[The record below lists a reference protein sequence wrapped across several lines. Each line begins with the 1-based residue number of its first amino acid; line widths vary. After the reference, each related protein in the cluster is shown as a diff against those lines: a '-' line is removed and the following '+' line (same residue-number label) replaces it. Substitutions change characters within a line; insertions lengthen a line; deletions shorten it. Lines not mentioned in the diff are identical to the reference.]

1 MRKIISYFIK
11 YHVAVDVIVIAFLI
25 FGVVGALSL
34 KSSFFPL
41 TESKNILITVTY
53 PGASPQEVEEGI
65 VLKIEDNLKGLEGV
79 DRVTSTSRENSGS
92 INVEIEKGRDIDFML
107 LEVKNAVDRVPTFPG
122 GMEPLIVS
130 KLEAVRPTISFAVSG
145 EKIPLATLKQI
156 GRQIENDI
164 RAIDGISQIEI
175 TGYPEEEI
183 EIAVNE
189 NNLLAYDIS
198 FNEVATAVGNAN
210 ILVTGGNIKTD
221 AEEYLIRANN
231 RSYYGDELSNIV
243 VKADPSGRTIRLKD
257 VARIRDRF
265 SETPN
270 ATYFNG
276 NLSVNATITSTNTE
290 DLIGSAEK
298 VKEYIEEFNQ
308 KYDNVQLDVVRDLS
322 TTLTQRTKL
331 LTENAIMGMAL
342 VLIFLS
348 LFLNTRLAFWVAFGL
363 PISFL
368 GMFVFASYFNVTINV
383 LSLFGMII
391 VIGILVDDGIVIAE
405 NIYQHYE
412 KGKSPIQAAI
422 DGTLEVIPPI
432 VSAIITTLL
441 AFSIFLFLDGRIGD
455 FFGEVSVIV
464 ILTLVVSLIEA
475 LIILPAHLAHSK
487 ALQAQDK
494 KPKTGIARAF
504 AKLRV
509 INKSGDRFMAWMRDK
524 SYSPALKFALNNK
537 LLTFSLFAAALILTF
552 GSIGGGIIR
561 TAFFPRIA
569 SDRVQVELLMP
580 NGTNEKVTD
589 SIISLIE
596 EKSEIVNQELTE
608 QYLKGTDKI
617 LFENV
622 IKNVGPGSS
631 AATLVINLLPGE
643 ERPDAIRADL
653 ITSRLRELV
662 GPVVGIESLI
672 YGSGGNFGGDPVSV
686 SLLGNNIQELKAA
699 KKELKDALLNNSAL
713 KDIADNDPAG
723 IKEIRLELKE
733 NAYLLG
739 LDLRTVMNQVRAG
752 FFGAQAQRFQRGQ
765 DEIRVWVRY
774 DRDNRSSIADLD
786 EMRIATPSGSR
797 VPLKEI
803 ASYSI
808 ERGDVAI
815 NRLEGQ
821 REIQIS
827 ADLKDAK
834 ATSPVDVMN
843 EIKTVV
849 MPEIQSKY
857 PTVTAS
863 YEGQN
868 RERNKLFDSLGFVGL
883 SVLVLIYIT
892 IAFTFRSFSQPLM
905 LLLLVPFSLT
915 AVAWGHWI
923 HDFPINILS
932 MLGIIALIGIMVNDG
947 LVLIGKFNNNLR
959 QGMSFDDAIYEAGRS
974 RFRAIFLTSLTTIA
988 GLAPLMLETSRQA
1001 QFLIP
1006 MAISIAY
1013 GIGFATLLTLI
1024 MLPLFLSFSNKMKTS
1039 SKLFASGIRTSKEEV
1054 ERAIKEQKEEVYTTI
1069 SEMPFLNGE
1078 VKEVSESDILKE
1090 IESYKENTVET
1101 TIENP

>member
-1 MRKIISYFIK
+1 MRKVIAYFIK
-11 YHVAVDVIVIAFLI
+11 YHVAVDVIVLACFV
-25 FGVVGALSL
+25 FGIVGALSL

-41 TESKNILITVTY
+41 TESKNIFITVTY
-53 PGASPQEVEEGI
+53 PGASPQEIEEGI

-130 KLEAVRPTISFAVSG
+130 KLQAVRPTISFAVSG
-145 EKIPLATLKQI
+145 ENIPLATLKKI

-164 RAIDGISQIEI
+164 RAIEGISQIEI
-175 TGYPEEEI
+175 EGYPQEEI

-189 NNLLAYDIS
+189 NSLLAYNIS
-198 FNEVATAVGNAN
+198 FTEVAQAVGNAN

-231 RSYYGDELSNIV
+231 RSYYGDELSNIIIR
-243 VKADPSGRTIRLKD
+243 ADASGQTVRLKD
-257 VARIRDRF
+257 VAVIRDRF

-270 ATYFNG
+270 ATFFNG

-298 VKEYIEEFNQ
+298 VKEYIKEFNE

-322 TTLTQRTKL
+322 TTLTQRTQL
-331 LTENAIMGMAL
+331 LTENAIMGMIL

-368 GMFVFASYFNVTINV
+368 GMFVFAGYFDVTINV

-422 DGTLEVIPPI
+422 DGTMEVIPPI
-432 VSAIITTLL
+432 VSAIITTIL

-464 ILTLVVSLIEA
+464 MLTLVVSLVEA

-487 ALQAQDK
+487 ALQPVQ
-494 KPKTGIARAF
+494 KPKSGIGRAF
-504 AKLRV
+504 AKLRG
-509 INKSGDRFMAWMRDK
+509 INRAGDTFMAWMRDNL
-524 SYSPALKFALNNK
+524 YSPALKFSLANK
-537 LLTFSLFAAALILTF
+537 LLVFAIFVAALLLTF
-552 GSIGGGIIR
+552 GSVGGGIIR

-569 SDRVQVELLMP
+569 SDAVQIELLMP

-608 QYLKGTDKI
+608 QYLKGTDKV

-622 IKNVGPGSS
+622 IKQLGPGSS
-631 AATLVINLLPGE
+631 SATLRINLLPGE
-643 ERPDAIRADL
+643 ERPDAVRSDL
-653 ITSRLRELV
+653 ITNRLRELV
-662 GPVVGIESLI
+662 GPVIGVESLI

-699 KKELKDALLNNSAL
+699 KSELKAALENNSELKDV
-713 KDIADNDPAG
+713 ADNDPAG

-733 NAYLLG
+733 NAQLLG

-774 DRDNRSSIADLD
+774 DRENRSSISDLD
-786 EMRIATPSGSR
+786 EMRIVTNTGSR

-803 ASYSI
+803 ASYTI

-827 ADLKDAK
+827 ADLKDDK
-834 ATSPVDVMN
+834 TTSPVDVMN
-843 EIKTVV
+843 EIKTEI

-868 RERNKLFDSLGFVGL
+868 RERNKLFDSLNFVGL
-883 SVLVLIYIT
+883 SVLALIYMT

-915 AVAWGHWI
+915 AVAWGHWL

-947 LVLIGKFNNNLR
+947 LVLIGRFNNNLR
-959 QGMSFDDAIYEAGRS
+959 DGMTFDDAIYEAGRS
-974 RFRAIFLTSLTTIA
+974 RFRAIFLTSITTIA

-1013 GIGFATLLTLI
+1013 GIGFATVLTLL
-1024 MLPLFLSFSNKMKTS
+1024 MLPLFLSFSNNLKVGTKWLATG
-1039 SKLFASGIRTSKEEV
+1039 KDISKEEV
-1054 ERAIKEQKEEVYTTI
+1054 ERAIKEQNEEKYM
-1069 SEMPFLNGE
+1069 SELRLPSINGSE
-1078 VKEVSESDILKE
+1078 NGRLSESEHGDKASLEPESKE
-1090 IESYKENTVET
+1090 L
-1101 TIENP
+1101 